1 MAPRRLAGFT
11 LIELLIAT
19 ALMAIVVMYLMQ
31 TFTVQHRTYTVVEH
45 LTEAQQNSRAIA
57 GLLEAEIREL
67 GLLVPE
73 GAAVCA
79 VDSTNGPDVLYISAS
94 DQLNPT
100 GVNDPD
106 VAVNIT
112 STPPYGF
119 VTGSSGA
126 NMTLA
131 DSAIPDGD
139 GAFFDV
145 DADAIM
151 DTDFIQNGGIIVTDV
166 SNTAR
171 GAACGVITT
180 IPANP
185 NPGAAMNVSVNWESQ
200 LAAGVGGA
208 FVAVPAHRYTI
219 APGTLNLIRDGTL
232 LATDVEDFQVSFF
245 FDIDNNGV
253 PAANGS
259 EEPGALA
266 QGGGHNPPVYSSA
279 AAVGNDLRE
288 VRLSFVMRTRGQDPN
303 VSYSEGRF
311 QATENRTAPAGTDR
325 FRRRVHRAVIRTR
338 NVGFRD
344 L

>member
-1 MAPRRLAGFT
+1 MAPRRRATGFT
-11 LIELLIAT
+11 LIELLVAT

-45 LTEAQQNSRAIA
+45 VTEAQQNARAIA
-57 GLLEAEIREL
+57 GLLEAELREV

-79 VDSTNGPDVLYISAS
+79 VDSTGGADVLYVSAS
-94 DQLNPT
+94 DQVNPT
-100 GVNDPD
+100 GVNEPD
-106 VAVNIT
+106 VAVNIGG
-112 STPPYGF
+112 TPPYGF

-126 NMTLA
+126 NITLT

-145 DADAIM
+145 DADSIM
-151 DTDFIQNGGIIVTDV
+151 DTDFVQNAGIIVTDT
-166 SNTAR
+166 SNSAR
-171 GAACGVITT
+171 GAACGLITT

-185 NPGAAMNVSVNWESQ
+185 NPGAAMNISVTWEAQ
-200 LAAGVGGA
+200 LAAGVGGT

-219 APGTLNLIRDGTL
+219 APGTLNLVRDGNL

-245 FDIDNNGV
+245 FDLDNDGV
-253 PAANGS
+253 AATNGS
-259 EEPGALA
+259 EEPGAETGA
-266 QGGGHNPPVYSSA
+266 GKNPPVYSSA
-279 AAVGNDLRE
+279 SWVGNDLRE

-303 VSYSEGRF
+303 DNYSEGRF
-311 QATENRTAPAGTDR
+311 QATENRAAPAGTDR

>member
-1 MAPRRLAGFT
+1 
-11 LIELLIAT
+11 LIELLVAT

-45 LTEAQQNSRAIA
+45 ITEAQQNSRAIA

-79 VDSTNGPDVLYISAS
+79 VDSTNGPDVLYVSAS
-94 DQLNPT
+94 DQVNPT

-106 VAVNIT
+106 VAVSIT
-112 STPPYGF
+112 NTPPYGF
-119 VTGSSGA
+119 VTGSSGP
-126 NMTLA
+126 NMTLG

-145 DADAIM
+145 DADAVM

-200 LAAGVGGA
+200 LAAGAGGV
-208 FVAVPAHRYTI
+208 FMAVPAHRYTI
-219 APGTLNLIRDGTL
+219 AAGTLNLVRDGTL

-253 PAANGS
+253 PATNGS
-259 EEPGALA
+259 EEPGAVTA
-266 QGGGHNPPVYSSA
+266 GSSTPPVYTSA
-279 AAVGNDLRE
+279 SFVGNDLRE

-303 VSYSEGRF
+303 ADYSEGRF
-311 QATENRTAPAGTDR
+311 QATENRTAPAGADR